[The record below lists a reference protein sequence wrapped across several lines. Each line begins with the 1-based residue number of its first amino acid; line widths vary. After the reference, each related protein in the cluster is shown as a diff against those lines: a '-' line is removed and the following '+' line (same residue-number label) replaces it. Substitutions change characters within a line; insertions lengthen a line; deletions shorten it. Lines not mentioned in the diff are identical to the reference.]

1 MKSLSLIFA
10 LLFLFIQ
17 QSSEKKIYIS
27 ELGFSFEVPNWYSVK
42 NENFS
47 VMLKK
52 HNWNV
57 ENTVKS
63 VETGS
68 IEVVRYYKSVT
79 NKDVKV
85 YLDCSLGGLHEKLRD
100 FDKLIKFERAIKLTM
115 PNLKILQP
123 LTAIKISGKKAII
136 SYISYNEP
144 DGKGKSFKI
153 FSKSLRIFMGN
164 YTYNIYMQTKDVK
177 DIEVFDRL
185 VKTIAITK

>member
-10 LLFLFIQ
+10 VLFSFIQ
-17 QSSEKKIYIS
+17 QSSEKKFYVS
-27 ELGFSFEVPNWYSVK
+27 ELGFSFEVPAWYGAK

-52 HNWNV
+52 HKGNV
-57 ENTVKS
+57 ENTIKS
-63 VETGS
+63 VGTGS
-68 IEVVRYYKSVT
+68 IDVVRYYKSAT

-85 YLDCSLGGLHEKLRD
+85 FLNCSLGGVHEKLRD
-100 FDKLIKFERAIKLTM
+100 FDKLIKFERAIKLNM

-123 LTAIKISGKKAII
+123 ITATNISGKKAIV
-136 SYISYNEP
+136 SYISYNES
-144 DGKGKSFKI
+144 DKKGNSYKI
-153 FSKSLRIFMGN
+153 FSKRLNIFMGN

-185 VKTIAITK
+185 IKTIAITR